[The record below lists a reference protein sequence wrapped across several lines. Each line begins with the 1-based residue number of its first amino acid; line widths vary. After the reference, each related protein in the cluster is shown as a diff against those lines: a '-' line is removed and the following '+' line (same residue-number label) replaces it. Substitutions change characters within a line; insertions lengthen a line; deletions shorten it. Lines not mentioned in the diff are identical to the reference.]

1 MASQA
6 LIGFIGYAIVNAFT
20 PGPGNFLALN
30 VATIYGWSRGK
41 PLFFGI
47 FAGYYAVQTL
57 CGLFVFGIG
66 ALVPQILVLL
76 KYAGAIYIVWLMIH
90 IATSKPQSATAGE
103 TASFARG
110 FLLQFANAKIYLFGI
125 TALTGFVTPHVSG
138 LPAIMGAQLCIATIG
153 TIATLTWIAAGI
165 AIQEVYRTWYRPIN
179 IALAATLG
187 LSLCSMLA
195 A

>member
-1 MASQA
+1 MAGQA

-30 VATIYGWSRGK
+30 VATTYGWHRGK

-57 CGLFVFGIG
+57 CGLFVFGVG
-66 ALVPQILVLL
+66 ALVPQALVLL
-76 KYAGAIYIVWLMIH
+76 KYAGAVYILWLMVH
-90 IATSKPQSATAGE
+90 IAASKPQSATASE

-125 TALTGFVTPHVSG
+125 TALTGFVTPYTSS
-138 LPAIMGAQLCIATIG
+138 LPAIMGAELLIATIG
-153 TIATLTWIAAGI
+153 TVATLTWIAAGV

-179 IALAATLG
+179 ITLAATLG
-187 LSLCSMLA
+187 LSVCSMLA

>member
-1 MASQA
+1 MTSHA
-6 LIGFIGYAIVNAFT
+6 LFGFLTYAIVNAFT
-20 PGPGNFLALN
+20 PGPGNFLAIN
-30 VATIYGWSRGK
+30 VATTYGWNRGK

-57 CGLFVFGIG
+57 CGLFVSSLGTFM
-66 ALVPQILVLL
+66 PQALVLL
-76 KYAGAIYIVWLMIH
+76 KYAGAIYILWLMMH
-90 IATSKPQSATAGE
+90 IATSKPQSATSSE
-103 TASFARG
+103 TTSFARG

-125 TALTGFVTPHVSG
+125 TALTGFVTPYVSS
-138 LPAIMGAQLCIATIG
+138 LPAIMGAELSIATIG
-153 TIATLTWIAAGI
+153 TVATLTWIATGV

-187 LSLCSMLA
+187 LSVISMLA